1 MTRIF
6 KMSRN
11 VQGLIVLAKTL
22 RKSVRSRLFRRS
34 AAREAGRGTHTAAVP
49 QVTALVM
56 LFLFVLMTLIIAST
70 LMYNFEGPPAFV
82 YDEIR
87 RQYPRPDGT
96 HTPFETIFTTMW
108 WCVVTMTTVGY
119 GDLYPTT
126 PVGQIIATITM
137 FWGLIVLSLPITIIG
152 ANFDEEYREMRRR
165 EHVELVRKKKEQAA
179 EVRVG
184 NKFLMLRAASTG
196 QSIGRAPD
204 PDDPIVRIQ
213 RLIQALA
220 APQSKVRHIRFFA
233 L

>member
-56 LFLFVLMTLIIAST
+56 LFLFMLMTLIIAST

-87 RQYPRPDGT
+87 ACRVSIRNCRPGADRMRRPAPRISGRQYPRPDGT

-119 GDLYPTT
+119 GDIYPTT
-126 PVGQIIATITM
+126 PLGQA
-137 FWGLIVLSLPITIIG
+137 
-152 ANFDEEYREMRRR
+152 RC
-165 EHVELVRKKKEQAA
+165 AA
-179 EVRVG
+179 
-184 NKFLMLRAASTG
+184 
-196 QSIGRAPD
+196 
-204 PDDPIVRIQ
+204 
-213 RLIQALA
+213 
-220 APQSKVRHIRFFA
+220 
-233 L
+233 

>member
-1 MTRIF
+1 
-6 KMSRN
+6 
-11 VQGLIVLAKTL
+11 
-22 RKSVRSRLFRRS
+22 
-34 AAREAGRGTHTAAVP
+34 
-49 QVTALVM
+49 
-56 LFLFVLMTLIIAST
+56 MTLIIAST

-87 RQYPRPDGT
+87 ACRVSIRNCRPGADRMRRPAPRISGRQYPRPDGT

>member
-1 MTRIF
+1 
-6 KMSRN
+6 
-11 VQGLIVLAKTL
+11 
-22 RKSVRSRLFRRS
+22 
-34 AAREAGRGTHTAAVP
+34 
-49 QVTALVM
+49 M

-220 APQSKVRHIRFFA
+220 APQSKVRHIGLRPIVR
-233 L
+233 